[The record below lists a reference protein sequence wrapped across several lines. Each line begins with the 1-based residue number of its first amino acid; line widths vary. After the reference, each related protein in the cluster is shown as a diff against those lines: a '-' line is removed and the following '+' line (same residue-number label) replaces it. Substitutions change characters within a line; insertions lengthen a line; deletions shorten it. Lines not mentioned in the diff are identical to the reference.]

1 MLTLFHLFH
10 FFNLYFLRIRKFS
23 DISAFHYQNLEN
35 CHYFIIPVYAQI
47 LSIVPIMSF
56 YSYLSLLQKW
66 IQDAAFIV
74 FSCLISLDSLNL
86 EHMLAQSLSFSTLT
100 FLKTT
105 GQWFCRMH
113 LNWRYQ
119 IFPYD
124 LIQTMHSVVF
134 YTHIKLHNK
143 CFIPKGSFMPL
154 PSELSPFPV

>member
-1 MLTLFHLFH
+1 
-10 FFNLYFLRIRKFS
+10 
-23 DISAFHYQNLEN
+23 
-35 CHYFIIPVYAQI
+35 
-47 LSIVPIMSF
+47 MSF

-86 EHMLAQSLSFSTLT
+86 EHMLAQSLSFLTLT

-113 LNWRYQ
+113 LNWGYQ

-134 YTHIKLHNK
+134 YTHIKLQQVPHSK
-143 CFIPKGSFMPL
+143 KFFHASSQWTISIPCLEGIIVIFFPQYTCFVCSWTFYK
-154 PSELSPFPV
+154 